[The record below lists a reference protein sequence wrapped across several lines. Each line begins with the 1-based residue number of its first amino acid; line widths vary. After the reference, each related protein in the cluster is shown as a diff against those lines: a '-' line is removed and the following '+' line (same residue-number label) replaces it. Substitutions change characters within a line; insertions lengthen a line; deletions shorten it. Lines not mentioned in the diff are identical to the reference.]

1 MKITLLLS
9 SLFTCFILNAQK
21 IDLQLK
27 INNLNKE
34 SILILNPVFQKD
46 YYENAV
52 EDSLQNSVN
61 KNHIKLEKTN
71 FYYPYVFKYQEKEN
85 LFTSTKIFYLKNRD
99 LNLNLTKLNSD
110 IDSDIDE
117 RKEYNIFFKD
127 FLKEDINYKN
137 FHGEM
142 FLKYNFNSPKEVN
155 DSINNWY
162 KRNWQQEMDLLNQY
176 ISKNPKSVI
185 ALWKIIEK
193 YEIHKTYNYDS
204 LLEKFDTSIKASYP
218 YQVLKN
224 KIIEFKTY
232 STGNSFPEMNNLKDI
247 NNQPYKIDYSKNKYT
262 LIDFWYHACK
272 PCLITFP
279 DLKNVHKEFNSK
291 GFEIIGISVD
301 AKKYITQWKNVIKK
315 YELPWINILDENG
328 NFAKNN
334 QINDYPTNFLIDK
347 NGTIIK
353 RDISTEELKIFLAE
367 NL

>member
-9 SLFTCFILNAQK
+9 SLFTCLILNAQK
-21 IDLQLK
+21 IEVKLNVD
-27 INNLNKE
+27 NLDNQTVLTLDPKF
-34 SILILNPVFQKD
+34 LID
-46 YYENAV
+46 YYENPV
-52 EDSLQNSVN
+52 EDSLQNSTNHN
-61 KNHIKLEKTN
+61 KVTLDKSN
-71 FYYPYVFKYQEKEN
+71 FYYPYSFSYQAEKN
-85 LFTSTKIFYLKNRD
+85 HFFSSQTFYLKDRN
-99 LNLNLTKLNSD
+99 LNLNLTKLNSE

-127 FLKEDINYKN
+127 FLKEDMKYEN

-142 FLKYNFNSPKEVN
+142 FLKYKLNFPKEIN
-155 DSINNWY
+155 DSVNNWY

-185 ALWKIIEK
+185 AFWRIVQK

-204 LLEKFDTSIKASYP
+204 LLEKFDPSIKASYP

-224 KIIEFKTY
+224 KIIEFKMYTP
-232 STGNSFPEMNNLKDI
+232 GKVFPKINNLKDI

-262 LIDFWYHACK
+262 LIDFWFHACK

-301 AKKYITQWKNVIKK
+301 ATKNISKWKNAVKK
-315 YELPWINILDENG
+315 HELPWINILDENG
-328 NFAKNN
+328 SFSQNN
-334 QINDYPTNFLIDK
+334 QINSYPTNFLVDQ
-347 NGTIIK
+347 NGVIIK
-353 RDISTEELKIFLAE
+353 RNISTEELKIFLAE
-367 NL
+367 KL